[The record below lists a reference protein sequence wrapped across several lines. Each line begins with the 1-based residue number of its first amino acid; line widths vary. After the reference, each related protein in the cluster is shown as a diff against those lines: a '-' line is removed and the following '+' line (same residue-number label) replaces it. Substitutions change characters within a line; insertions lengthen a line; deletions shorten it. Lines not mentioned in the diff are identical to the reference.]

1 MSAARG
7 GHLVLHPERCTKCGK
22 CVPAC
27 KPRAIRVGSGYVYV
41 DADAC
46 NGCLECVAVCEP
58 RAVEARSRKPVV
70 ARGGS
75 TGAKVVVGSRAEAK
89 ALRKQTEAA
98 EKSAAKPAKG
108 AAGGAIVDFR
118 AAAVA
123 KASKAPSGDAS
134 LAPGAVEW
142 SPIDA
147 VAVLSVL
154 LLTFFAKDIALTGT
168 PIALM
173 PDAGRVIARVVVLGV
188 FYGAQVGLLAF
199 LAARHGSR
207 LIEAFALGRVGTS
220 GAHKAVSALWVAG
233 LLLATRGFSIVYGMS
248 ARAAGFE
255 PPLRAE
261 GELARLFG
269 AGWVG
274 LALSIVLVVLIGPVV
289 EELIFRGVLLS
300 AFQGVLAGRWQTA
313 GPWVASALTALVFAA
328 YHFSAWLFLPTF
340 VLGLALGWLTQ
351 SRGGLWPAIA
361 LHALY
366 NLVPIL
372 AAFYVAT

>member
-1 MSAARG
+1 M
-7 GHLVLHPERCTKCGK
+7 
-22 CVPAC
+22 C

-58 RAVEARSRKPVV
+58 KAVEPRSRKPMVS
-70 ARGGS
+70 RDGS

-89 ALRKQTEAA
+89 ALRKQSQTA
-98 EKSAAKPAKG
+98 EKAAAKPSKPSK
-108 AAGGAIVDFR
+108 AAGPGRGAIVDFR
-118 AAAVA
+118 TVAAAKA
-123 KASKAPSGDAS
+123 KASDATRAS
-134 LAPGAVEW
+134 LAPGAVAW
-142 SPIDA
+142 SLVDA
-147 VAVLSVL
+147 AAVLAVL
-154 LLTFFAKDIALTGT
+154 LLTFVAKDAALTGT

-207 LIEAFALGRVGTS
+207 LVEAFSLGRMGTS
-220 GAHKAVSALWVAG
+220 GAHKAISALWVAG
-233 LLLATRGFSIVYGMS
+233 LLVATRAFSVLYGMS
-248 ARAAGFE
+248 AKAAGFE

-274 LALSIVLVVLIGPVV
+274 LTLSMVLVVIIGPMV

-300 AFQGVLAGRWQTA
+300 AFEGVLAGRWEAA
-313 GPWVASALTALVFAA
+313 GPWIASGLTSLVFAA

-340 VLGLALGWLTQ
+340 VLGVTLGWLTQ
-351 SRGGLWPAIA
+351 SRRGLWPAIA

-366 NLVPIL
+366 NLVPIV